1 MGLVGNDVDTLHK
14 EVEHSESLSGKWCG
28 HLSHVAN
35 TIRQRK
41 EAWFMSYALYNT
53 WASSPGHIWSLYK
66 EHFQEFP
73 KSNLN
78 LHFLPI
84 FKKTAPY
91 LIFQS
96 FRISENRPNRSEM
109 YARVP
114 IGQCGGGRIWG
125 RIMSR
130 IGFRMQMYS
139 QTGI

>member
-1 MGLVGNDVDTLHK
+1 M
-14 EVEHSESLSGKWCG
+14 
-28 HLSHVAN
+28 A
-35 TIRQRK
+35 
-41 EAWFMSYALYNT
+41 YALYNT
-53 WASSPGHIWSLYK
+53 WASSPGHIRSLCK

-114 IGQCGGGRIWG
+114 IGQCGGGRI
-125 RIMSR
+125 
-130 IGFRMQMYS
+130 
-139 QTGI
+139 